1 VFQQNLAVCYEELG
15 TVVAAERKLQEALDA
30 YEQSL
35 KIRQTLTGHNK
46 SDLVMQRELSVGY
59 KKVGD
64 ALTAQG
70 DLADALTDYRF
81 AFAISENLASQDSSN
96 VDWQNNAAW
105 SRYCIAKTLIR
116 VKDGDRNEAKRLI
129 FEGIDIITRLEHR
142 GTLSSDAQDTLNKL
156 NELAAAFTSLS
167 SKH

>member
-1 VFQQNLAVCYEELG
+1 MIG
-15 TVVAAERKLQEALDA
+15 RALPGDN
-30 YEQSL
+30 
-35 KIRQTLTGHNK
+35 T
-46 SDLVMQRELSVGY
+46 SDGVMQRTQPECS
-59 KKVGD
+59 KKVGES
-64 ALTAQG
+64 LTAQG